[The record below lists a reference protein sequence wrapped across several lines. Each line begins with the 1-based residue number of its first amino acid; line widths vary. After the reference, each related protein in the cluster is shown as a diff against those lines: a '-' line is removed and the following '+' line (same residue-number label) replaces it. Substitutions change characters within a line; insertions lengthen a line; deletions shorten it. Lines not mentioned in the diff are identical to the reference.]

1 MYVHVRTCNKFINNG
16 PCPGSLHPG
25 FIMGLRFTLG
35 PRPLELTSCRRR
47 GRGACASLASR
58 CGFPCAPTFAPPVKD
73 GGVLFC
79 LLTLLRAGA
88 EARALFSLPCQRL
101 GRGVCCRRGGGR
113 GGASALA
120 ALRESCQHESAC
132 AVRKRRA
139 GAFNLIW
146 ACRTYG
152 YDPGRPGPC
161 WVIAPGGSIVGRLKD
176 NGRTRALG
184 PFPATPAEQAR
195 SGETCIRW
203 TVPRQYWE
211 L

>member
-1 MYVHVRTCNKFINNG
+1 M
-16 PCPGSLHPG
+16 
-25 FIMGLRFTLG
+25 
-35 PRPLELTSCRRR
+35 
-47 GRGACASLASR
+47 
-58 CGFPCAPTFAPPVKD
+58 
-73 GGVLFC
+73 FC

-120 ALRESCQHESAC
+120 ALRESCQREHAC

-139 GAFNLIW
+139 GAFNLILGR
-146 ACRTYG
+146 RTFG

-176 NGRTRALG
+176 NGRTYALG
-184 PFPATPAEQAR
+184 PFPDTPAEQAR

-203 TVPRQYWE
+203 TEPDSIGSSDMSRTPRLHSAQ
-211 L
+211 